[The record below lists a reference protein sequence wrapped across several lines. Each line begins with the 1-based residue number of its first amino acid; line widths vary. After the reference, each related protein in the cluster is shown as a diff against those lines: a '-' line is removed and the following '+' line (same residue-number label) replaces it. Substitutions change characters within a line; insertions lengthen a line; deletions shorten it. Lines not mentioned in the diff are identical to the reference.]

1 MQDNIT
7 TSEIAK
13 PLITSHVSASV
24 QNIITE
30 SADESIRVAI
40 CDLSATIRH
49 GLQYMLSDA
58 SGIDVVMQVSSQT
71 EALSQ
76 SDGQDIDVIV
86 IDIEDEIDAG
96 VEYVIKFREKMPN
109 AKILVFTGCKDHKK
123 IVDTIELGVEGF
135 QCKINAD
142 ADEIISAI
150 RTVHRGGRP
159 LAPCV
164 TEALLMH
171 MQSKQDKEQA
181 NLSLREKEVL
191 DLIATGKTNSDIA
204 DYLYISVRTVKFHVS
219 SIFSKLNVKNRTEA
233 ALWLL

>member
-1 MQDNIT
+1 
-7 TSEIAK
+7 
-13 PLITSHVSASV
+13 
-24 QNIITE
+24 
-30 SADESIRVAI
+30 
-40 CDLSATIRH
+40 
-49 GLQYMLSDA
+49 MLSDA
-58 SGIDVVMQVSSQT
+58 SGIDVVMQASSQT

-76 SDGQDIDVIV
+76 SDGLDIDVIV

-96 VEYVIKFREKMPN
+96 VEYIIRFREKMPD
-109 AKILVFTGCKDHKK
+109 AKILVFTGCKDNKR

-142 ADEIISAI
+142 ADEIVSAI

-164 TEALLMH
+164 TEALLNH
-171 MQSKQDKEQA
+171 MQSKQDKEQV

-191 DLIATGKTNSDIA
+191 ELIATGKTNNDIA
-204 DYLYISVRTVKFHVS
+204 DYLFISVRTVKFHVS
-219 SIFSKLNVKNRTEA
+219 SIFAKLKVKNRTEA